1 MNPFDSVNDR
11 TDFAKVLDI
20 PKKKLT
26 YVLYIKEIEHS
37 YENFKIPKKSGGF
50 REINAPSSDLKEIQQ
65 SLAKVLVDYKE
76 QLRKTK
82 KISRKI
88 SYAFEKNVSIMDNAQ
103 IHRNKKIVLNIDLE
117 SFFSSFHFGRV
128 RGYFQKNIDF
138 KLPLEIATLIA
149 QLTCYNRC
157 LPQGAPTSPVI
168 TNMICEILDF
178 RILNLARKYKL
189 DYSRYAD
196 DLTFSTNKISFENEY
211 LEFLKDVKKE
221 VDRAGFKINDSKT
234 RLQVNTSR
242 QEVTGLIVNKIIN
255 VPREFYKDT
264 RAMAHH
270 QYKYGEFKIN
280 EKVGSI
286 NQLEGRFSFINQ
298 IVRYNK
304 SILLCPSFAKNSVQ
318 FQKNH
323 LKIDNKMNGNNKP
336 IFNLNSREKEY
347 QKFLFYKYFFWNE
360 KPLIVTE
367 GKTDI
372 IYIKA
377 ALKSMYKDFPELI
390 TKENGVFLYKVSFL
404 NRSSR
409 LKFFFDFHRDGADS
423 IKNIYDLFVGKN
435 NKKNYYKYFQDISKN
450 NPKNP
455 VFFLYDNEQKKIK
468 NKKQKP
474 LSFFKTYIGLK
485 NDNEFKKELVFNVI
499 GNLYLLTNPLIDGVE
514 ECEIE
519 DLFDGEILEHRING
533 RSFQRNG
540 KGDLSKYYGKEEL
553 SKYIL
558 TNFENI
564 NFEHFRPILI
574 NIRNTVNQ
582 YTVVKREKK

>member
-11 TDFAKVLDI
+11 TDFARVLKI
-20 PKKKLT
+20 PTKKLT
-26 YVLYIKEIEHS
+26 YVLYIKKIKHS
-37 YENFKIPKKSGGF
+37 YESFKVPKKSGGF

-65 SLAKVLVDYKE
+65 NLAKLLADYRE
-76 QLRKTK
+76 QLRGTK
-82 KISRKI
+82 KITRKI
-88 SYAFEKNVSIMDNAQ
+88 SYAFEKKVSIINNAQ

-117 SFFSSFHFGRV
+117 DFFSSFHFGRV
-128 RGYFQKNIDF
+128 RGYFQKNRDF
-138 KLPLEIATLIA
+138 KLPLDIATLIA
-149 QLTCYNRC
+149 QITCYNGC
-157 LPQGAPTSPVI
+157 LPQGAPTSPII
-168 TNMICEILDF
+168 TNMICEMLDF
-178 RILNLARKYKL
+178 RVLSLARKYKL

-196 DLTFSTNKISFENEY
+196 DLTFSTNNLSFELEN
-211 LEFLKDVKKE
+211 LEFLTALKKE
-221 VDRAGFKINDSKT
+221 IDRAGFKINDSKT
-234 RLQVNTSR
+234 RLQFNTSR

-280 EKVGSI
+280 EEVGSI

-304 SILLCPSFAKNSVQ
+304 SILSRPSFVKNSVQ

-347 QKFLFYKYFFWNE
+347 QKFLFYKYFFWNK

-455 VFFLYDNEQKKIK
+455 VFFLYDNEQKK
-468 NKKQKP
+468 QKP

-564 NFEHFRPILI
+564 NFEHFRPILT

-582 YTVVKREKK
+582 YTFVKREKK